1 MSSTS
6 SAATRNINS
15 FSSLVLREVDGPAVM
30 AAWLVSETR
39 STLLSVVL
47 LWPLL
52 PGMLIAERGGGEGV
66 EDILFLLWFRWQDL
80 FRIEVSLFLI
90 NAFVGVVICVV
101 NRSQDTGKRGTL
113 FFGFSLF
120 FLSSSLLFRST
131 DLQSQSEY
139 NEDTDVNV

>member
-1 MSSTS
+1 M
-6 SAATRNINS
+6 
-15 FSSLVLREVDGPAVM
+15 
-30 AAWLVSETR
+30 
-39 STLLSVVL
+39 
-47 LWPLL
+47 PLL